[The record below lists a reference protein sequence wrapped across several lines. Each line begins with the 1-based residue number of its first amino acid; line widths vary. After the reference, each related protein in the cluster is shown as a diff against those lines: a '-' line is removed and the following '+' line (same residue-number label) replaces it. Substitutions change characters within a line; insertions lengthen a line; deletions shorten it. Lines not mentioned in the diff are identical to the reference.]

1 MGRPA
6 RSLPMALKCF
16 IGRRKFVFKSDPTP
30 HIIPNDLEEIS
41 YVDEVGTD
49 HPPVVNYTEHEE
61 YLTNSDICVFK
72 YIVQRNANHPPLER
86 VIVSANGPG
95 SSWLPENEPWI
106 FHKSTLQRRLRQ
118 F

>member
-49 HPPVVNYTEHEE
+49 HPPVGNCIEHEE
-61 YLTNSDICVFK
+61 YLTETLTYVFL
-72 YIVQRNANHPPLER
+72 N
-86 VIVSANGPG
+86 
-95 SSWLPENEPWI
+95 
-106 FHKSTLQRRLRQ
+106 TLCKGMQTILH
-118 F
+118 